1 MSQVLRPLT
10 TQPAWSHADLLVGTD
25 TSDDAGV
32 FRLDEDKALVQTV
45 DFFAPVVD
53 EAFDWGRITA
63 ANALSDVYAMGGQPL
78 TALQL
83 VGWPRSKLPFSLLR
97 EAMSGGAVAM
107 AEAGATITGGHSIDS
122 EVPLYG
128 FAVTGTVD
136 PSRVITNQ
144 AAQPGDAMVLTKPLG
159 TGVIAAGLK
168 AGVVEPAVRDLAVAS
183 MSALNG
189 AASRVMIKNGVRC
202 ATDVTGFGLIGHLR
216 EIMAGSGVSSRV
228 EMDRVPVLEGV
239 VDLIRSGVY
248 PGGSLRNLESAESSI
263 KTRRARTDLQVLAD
277 AQTSGG
283 LLMAVPPPHL
293 DQMMSELVQEVPAAA
308 VIGEF
313 TTAASEPGIEV
324 I

>member
-1 MSQVLRPLT
+1 M
-10 TQPAWSHADLLVGTD
+10 VGVD
-25 TSDDAGV
+25 SSDDAGV
-32 FRLDEDKALVQTV
+32 FRLDEDMALVQTV

-53 EAFDWGRITA
+53 EAFDWGRIAA
-63 ANALSDVYAMGGQPL
+63 ANALSDVYAMGGRPL

-83 VGWPRSKLPFSLLR
+83 VGWPRSKLSFSLLR
-97 EAMSGGAVAM
+97 EVMSGGAEAM
-107 AEAGATITGGHSIDS
+107 AEAGATVTGGHSIDS

-128 FAVTGTVD
+128 FAVTGTVG
-136 PSRVITNQ
+136 PGRIITNQ

-168 AGVVEPAVRDLAVAS
+168 AGVVDRTVRDQAVES

-189 AASRVMIKNGVRC
+189 AAAQVMIANQVRC

-228 EMDRVPVLEGV
+228 EMDRVPVLGGV
-239 VDLIRSGVY
+239 LDLIRSGVY
-248 PGGSLRNLESAESSI
+248 PGGSLRNLESAEPSI
-263 KTRRARTDLQVLAD
+263 RTSRSRTELRILAD

-283 LLMAVPPPHL
+283 LLMAVPSQHL
-293 DQMMSELVQEVPAAA
+293 DEMMSELVQAVPAAA

-313 TTAASEPGIEV
+313 TSAGPAPVLEV
-324 I
+324 L